1 MSSPANPLH
10 HPGAGAPP
18 STFEEATYRKVA
30 WRLTPLLMLSYVVAY
45 LDRVNVGFAKLGMSA
60 DLGLSDAVYG
70 FGAGI
75 FFIGYFIFEV
85 PSNVILHRVGARVW
99 IARIMVTWGIVSM
112 LTMFVTT
119 PTMFYVMRFLLGLA
133 EAGFFPGIILYLTYW
148 YPAHRRGRMTT
159 WFMTAIAISG
169 VVGGPTYLPFIDF
182 TPTLQPFI
190 DLYQGIRGEF
200 FHTFLNSTIVGLSAA
215 AIATAIG
222 AMAAYALVRFE
233 FKVRLGAGLVF
244 FLLALGGYLL
254 FNATLGLTRPQAL
267 LLAFP
272 IALIAAVVA
281 NRLPLPGPILGNED
295 ILFWFVSQR
304 MFPPIVTA
312 FALYLLYSEIGRLGF
327 QLIDS
332 FVGLTLCYVAFSLPI
347 VVWLMRDF
355 FEAIPIEVEE
365 AAMVDN
371 VPSWR
376 IFLGIVVPM
385 SMNGL
390 LATFM
395 ITLAFVWNEFLFA
408 LFLTNSKW
416 QTLPILV
423 AGQNSQRGDEWWAI
437 SAAALVAIIPMMIMA
452 GLLSRMMRSGL
463 LLGAIK

>member
-1 MSSPANPLH
+1 MS
-10 HPGAGAPP
+10 GQG
-18 STFEEATYRKVA
+18 
-30 WRLTPLLMLSYVVAY
+30 LT
-45 LDRVNVGFAKLGMSA
+45 
-60 DLGLSDAVYG
+60 GLSPWSRRLVAVG
-70 FGAGI
+70 
-75 FFIGYFIFEV
+75 V
-85 PSNVILHRVGARVW
+85 LVW
-99 IARIMVTWGIVSM
+99 CLITVFPLYWVVVTA
-112 LTMFVTT
+112 FKT
-119 PTMFYVMRFLLGLA
+119 P
-133 EAGFFPGIILYLTYW
+133 P
-148 YPAHRRGRMTT
+148 
-159 WFMTAIAISG
+159 G

-233 FKVRLGAGLVF
+233 FRVRLGAGLVF

-254 FNATLGLTRPQAL
+254 FNTTFGFTRPQAL

-355 FEAIPIEVEE
+355 FEAVPIEVEE

-376 IFLGIVVPM
+376 IFFGIVVPM

-408 LFLTNSKW
+408 LFLTNSRW

-437 SAAALVAIIPMMIMA
+437 SAAALVAIVPMMIMA

-463 LLGAIK
+463 LIGAIK

>member
-1 MSSPANPLH
+1 MS
-10 HPGAGAPP
+10 GQG
-18 STFEEATYRKVA
+18 
-30 WRLTPLLMLSYVVAY
+30 LT
-45 LDRVNVGFAKLGMSA
+45 
-60 DLGLSDAVYG
+60 GLSQWSRRLVAVGVLAWCLITVFPLYW
-70 FGAGI
+70 
-75 FFIGYFIFEV
+75 V
-85 PSNVILHRVGARVW
+85 V
-99 IARIMVTWGIVSM
+99 VTA
-112 LTMFVTT
+112 FKT
-119 PTMFYVMRFLLGLA
+119 P
-133 EAGFFPGIILYLTYW
+133 P
-148 YPAHRRGRMTT
+148 
-159 WFMTAIAISG
+159 G
-169 VVGGPTYLPFIDF
+169 VVGGPTYIPFVDF

-200 FHTFLNSTIVGLSAA
+200 FRTFLNSTIVGLSAA

-233 FKVRLGAGLVF
+233 FRVRFGAGLVF
-244 FLLALGGYLL
+244 FLLALGLYLL

-332 FVGLTLCYVAFSLPI
+332 YVGLTLCYVAFSLPI

-376 IFLGIVVPM
+376 IFIGIVVPM

-408 LFLTNSKW
+408 LFLTNSRW

-437 SAAALVAIIPMMIMA
+437 SAAALVAIVPMMIMA

>member
-1 MSSPANPLH
+1 
-10 HPGAGAPP
+10 
-18 STFEEATYRKVA
+18 
-30 WRLTPLLMLSYVVAY
+30 
-45 LDRVNVGFAKLGMSA
+45 MSA
-60 DLGLSDAVYG
+60 GSLTGLPPWARRLVALGCLAWCLITVFPLYW
-70 FGAGI
+70 
-75 FFIGYFIFEV
+75 V
-85 PSNVILHRVGARVW
+85 V
-99 IARIMVTWGIVSM
+99 VTA
-112 LTMFVTT
+112 FKT
-119 PTMFYVMRFLLGLA
+119 P
-133 EAGFFPGIILYLTYW
+133 P
-148 YPAHRRGRMTT
+148 
-159 WFMTAIAISG
+159 G
-169 VVGGPTYLPFIDF
+169 VVGGPTYIPFVDF

-200 FHTFLNSTIVGLSAA
+200 FLTFLNSTIVGLSAA
-215 AIATAIG
+215 AIATVVG

-233 FKVRLGAGLVF
+233 FKVRLGAGLAF
-244 FLLALGGYLL
+244 FVLALGGYVL
-254 FNATLGLTRPQAL
+254 FNTTLGLTRPQSL
-267 LLAFP
+267 MLAFP
-272 IALIAAVVA
+272 VALAVSVVV

-332 FVGLTLCYVAFSLPI
+332 YVGLTLCYVAFSLPI
-347 VVWLMRDF
+347 VIWLMRDF
-355 FEAIPIEVEE
+355 FEAVPIEVEE

-376 IFLGIVVPM
+376 IFVGIVVPM

-408 LFLTNSKW
+408 LFLTNSRW

-437 SAAALVAIIPMMIMA
+437 SAAALVAIVPMMIMA

>member
-1 MSSPANPLH
+1 MS
-10 HPGAGAPP
+10 GQG
-18 STFEEATYRKVA
+18 
-30 WRLTPLLMLSYVVAY
+30 LT
-45 LDRVNVGFAKLGMSA
+45 
-60 DLGLSDAVYG
+60 GLSQWSRRLVAVGVLAWCLITVFPLYW
-70 FGAGI
+70 
-75 FFIGYFIFEV
+75 V
-85 PSNVILHRVGARVW
+85 V
-99 IARIMVTWGIVSM
+99 VTA
-112 LTMFVTT
+112 FKT
-119 PTMFYVMRFLLGLA
+119 P
-133 EAGFFPGIILYLTYW
+133 P
-148 YPAHRRGRMTT
+148 
-159 WFMTAIAISG
+159 G
-169 VVGGPTYLPFIDF
+169 VVGGPTYIPFVDF

-200 FHTFLNSTIVGLSAA
+200 FRTFLNSTIVGLSAA
-215 AIATAIG
+215 AIAPAIG

-233 FKVRLGAGLVF
+233 FRVRFGAGLVF
-244 FLLALGGYLL
+244 FLLALGLYLL

-332 FVGLTLCYVAFSLPI
+332 YVGLTLCYVAFSLPI

-376 IFLGIVVPM
+376 IFIGIVVPM

-408 LFLTNSKW
+408 LFLTNSRW

-437 SAAALVAIIPMMIMA
+437 SAAALVAIVPMMIMA

>member
-1 MSSPANPLH
+1 MSRR
-10 HPGAGAPP
+10 G
-18 STFEEATYRKVA
+18 
-30 WRLTPLLMLSYVVAY
+30 LT
-45 LDRVNVGFAKLGMSA
+45 
-60 DLGLSDAVYG
+60 GLSSWNRRLVAVGVFAWCLITTFPLYW
-70 FGAGI
+70 
-75 FFIGYFIFEV
+75 V
-85 PSNVILHRVGARVW
+85 V
-99 IARIMVTWGIVSM
+99 VTA
-112 LTMFVTT
+112 FKT
-119 PTMFYVMRFLLGLA
+119 P
-133 EAGFFPGIILYLTYW
+133 P
-148 YPAHRRGRMTT
+148 
-159 WFMTAIAISG
+159 G
-169 VVGGPTYLPFIDF
+169 VVGGPTYIPFVDF
-182 TPTLQPFI
+182 TPTLEPFI
-190 DLYQGIRGEF
+190 DLYQGVRGEF
-200 FHTFLNSTIVGLSAA
+200 FRTFLNSTIVGLSAA

-233 FKVRLGAGLVF
+233 FKVRFGAGLIF
-244 FLLALGGYLL
+244 FLLALGAYLL
-254 FNATLGLTRPQAL
+254 FNNTLGFTRPQAL

-272 IALIAAVVA
+272 IALVAAIIA

-327 QLIDS
+327 QLVDS
-332 FVGLTLCYVAFSLPI
+332 YLGLTLCYVAFSLPI

-376 IFLGIVVPM
+376 IFIGIVVPM

-408 LFLTNSKW
+408 LFLTNSRW

-437 SAAALVAIIPMMIMA
+437 SAAALVAIVPMMIMA

>member
-1 MSSPANPLH
+1 MSGQS
-10 HPGAGAPP
+10 
-18 STFEEATYRKVA
+18 
-30 WRLTPLLMLSYVVAY
+30 LT
-45 LDRVNVGFAKLGMSA
+45 
-60 DLGLSDAVYG
+60 GLSSWSRRLVAVGVFAWCLITAFPLYW
-70 FGAGI
+70 
-75 FFIGYFIFEV
+75 V
-85 PSNVILHRVGARVW
+85 V
-99 IARIMVTWGIVSM
+99 VTA
-112 LTMFVTT
+112 FKT
-119 PTMFYVMRFLLGLA
+119 P
-133 EAGFFPGIILYLTYW
+133 P
-148 YPAHRRGRMTT
+148 
-159 WFMTAIAISG
+159 G
-169 VVGGPTYLPFIDF
+169 VVGGPTYIPFVDF

-190 DLYQGIRGEF
+190 DLYQGIRGGF
-200 FHTFLNSTIVGLSAA
+200 FRTFLNSTIVGLSAA
-215 AIATAIG
+215 AIATAVG

-233 FKVRLGAGLVF
+233 FKVRLGAGLIF

-254 FNATLGLTRPQAL
+254 FNNSLGFNRAQAL

-272 IALIAAVVA
+272 IALVAAILS

-332 FVGLTLCYVAFSLPI
+332 YVGLTLCYVAFSLPI

-408 LFLTNSKW
+408 LFLTNSRW

>member
-1 MSSPANPLH
+1 MS
-10 HPGAGAPP
+10 G
-18 STFEEATYRKVA
+18 RD
-30 WRLTPLLMLSYVVAY
+30 LT
-45 LDRVNVGFAKLGMSA
+45 
-60 DLGLSDAVYG
+60 GLSPWSRRLVA
-70 FGAGI
+70 AG
-75 FFIGYFIFEV
+75 V
-85 PSNVILHRVGARVW
+85 LVW
-99 IARIMVTWGIVSM
+99 CLITVFPLYWVVVTA
-112 LTMFVTT
+112 FKT
-119 PTMFYVMRFLLGLA
+119 P
-133 EAGFFPGIILYLTYW
+133 P
-148 YPAHRRGRMTT
+148 
-159 WFMTAIAISG
+159 G
-169 VVGGPTYLPFIDF
+169 VVGGPTYLPFVDF
-182 TPTLQPFI
+182 TPTLQAFI

-200 FHTFLNSTIVGLSAA
+200 FRTFLNSTIVGLSAA
-215 AIATAIG
+215 AIATTIG

-233 FKVRLGAGLVF
+233 FRVRLGAGLAF
-244 FLLALGGYLL
+244 LLLALGGYLV
-254 FNATLGLTRPQAL
+254 FNNTLGFTRPQAL

-272 IALIAAVVA
+272 IALVVAVIA

-304 MFPPIVTA
+304 MFPPIVAA

-332 FVGLTLCYVAFSLPI
+332 YIGLTLCYVAFSLPI

-355 FEAIPIEVEE
+355 FEAVPIEVEE

-376 IFLGIVVPM
+376 IFFGIVVPM

-408 LFLTNSKW
+408 LFLTNSRW

>member
-1 MSSPANPLH
+1 MSPRSLTGLS
-10 HPGAGAPP
+10 PGARRFAAFGCIVWCFITLFPLYWVVVTAFKTPP
-18 STFEEATYRKVA
+18 
-30 WRLTPLLMLSYVVAY
+30 
-45 LDRVNVGFAKLGMSA
+45 
-60 DLGLSDAVYG
+60 
-70 FGAGI
+70 
-75 FFIGYFIFEV
+75 
-85 PSNVILHRVGARVW
+85 
-99 IARIMVTWGIVSM
+99 
-112 LTMFVTT
+112 
-119 PTMFYVMRFLLGLA
+119 
-133 EAGFFPGIILYLTYW
+133 
-148 YPAHRRGRMTT
+148 
-159 WFMTAIAISG
+159 G
-169 VVGGPTYLPFIDF
+169 VVGGPTYIPFVDF

-200 FHTFLNSTIVGLSAA
+200 FRTFLNSTLIGLSSAV
-215 AIATAIG
+215 IATAIG

-233 FKVRLGAGLVF
+233 FRVRLASGLVF
-244 FLLALGGYLL
+244 FALALGGYLV
-254 FNATLGLTRPQAL
+254 FNATLGLTRPQSL

-272 IALIAAVVA
+272 IALVAAILV

-312 FALYLLYSEIGRLGF
+312 FALYLLYTEIGRMGF
-327 QLIDS
+327 QLVDS
-332 FVGLTLCYVAFSLPI
+332 FIGMTLCYVAFSLPI

-355 FEAIPIEVEE
+355 FEALPIEVEE

-371 VPSWR
+371 VPTWR

-390 LATFM
+390 IATFL

-408 LFLTNSKW
+408 LFLTNAKW

-437 SAAALVAIIPMMIMA
+437 SAAALVAIVPMMIMA
-452 GLLSRMMRSGL
+452 ALLGRMMRSGM

>member
-1 MSSPANPLH
+1 MSRR
-10 HPGAGAPP
+10 G
-18 STFEEATYRKVA
+18 
-30 WRLTPLLMLSYVVAY
+30 LT
-45 LDRVNVGFAKLGMSA
+45 
-60 DLGLSDAVYG
+60 GLSSWNRRLVAVGVFAWCLITTFPLYW
-70 FGAGI
+70 
-75 FFIGYFIFEV
+75 V
-85 PSNVILHRVGARVW
+85 V
-99 IARIMVTWGIVSM
+99 VTA
-112 LTMFVTT
+112 FKT
-119 PTMFYVMRFLLGLA
+119 P
-133 EAGFFPGIILYLTYW
+133 P
-148 YPAHRRGRMTT
+148 
-159 WFMTAIAISG
+159 G
-169 VVGGPTYLPFIDF
+169 VVGGPTYIPFVDF

-190 DLYQGIRGEF
+190 DLYQGVRGEF
-200 FHTFLNSTIVGLSAA
+200 FRTFLNSTIVGLSAA

-233 FKVRLGAGLVF
+233 FKVRFGAGLIF
-244 FLLALGGYLL
+244 FLLALGAYLL
-254 FNATLGLTRPQAL
+254 FNNTLGFTRPQAL

-272 IALIAAVVA
+272 IALVAAIIA

-327 QLIDS
+327 QLVDS
-332 FVGLTLCYVAFSLPI
+332 YLGLTLCYVAFSLPI

-371 VPSWR
+371 VPSWC

-408 LFLTNSKW
+408 LFLTNSRW

-437 SAAALVAIIPMMIMA
+437 SAAALVAIVPMMIMA

>member
-1 MSSPANPLH
+1 MS
-10 HPGAGAPP
+10 GQG
-18 STFEEATYRKVA
+18 
-30 WRLTPLLMLSYVVAY
+30 LT
-45 LDRVNVGFAKLGMSA
+45 
-60 DLGLSDAVYG
+60 GLSRWSRRLVA
-70 FGAGI
+70 AGVFAWCLI
-75 FFIGYFIFEV
+75 TAFPLYWV
-85 PSNVILHRVGARVW
+85 V
-99 IARIMVTWGIVSM
+99 VTA
-112 LTMFVTT
+112 FKT
-119 PTMFYVMRFLLGLA
+119 P
-133 EAGFFPGIILYLTYW
+133 P
-148 YPAHRRGRMTT
+148 
-159 WFMTAIAISG
+159 G
-169 VVGGPTYLPFIDF
+169 VVGGPTYIPFVDF

-200 FHTFLNSTIVGLSAA
+200 FRTFLNSTIVGLSAA
-215 AIATAIG
+215 AIATAVG

-233 FKVRLGAGLVF
+233 FRVRLRRRPD
-244 FLLALGGYLL
+244 LLPARARRLSAVQHSLG
-254 FNATLGLTRPQAL
+254 FTRAQAL

-272 IALIAAVVA
+272 IALVAAILA

-332 FVGLTLCYVAFSLPI
+332 YVGLTLCYVAFSLPI

-408 LFLTNSKW
+408 LFLTNSRW

>member
-1 MSSPANPLH
+1 MTERA
-10 HPGAGAPP
+10 
-18 STFEEATYRKVA
+18 
-30 WRLTPLLMLSYVVAY
+30 LT
-45 LDRVNVGFAKLGMSA
+45 
-60 DLGLSDAVYG
+60 GLSSWSRRLVAVGVLAWCLITAFPLYW
-70 FGAGI
+70 
-75 FFIGYFIFEV
+75 V
-85 PSNVILHRVGARVW
+85 V
-99 IARIMVTWGIVSM
+99 VTA
-112 LTMFVTT
+112 FKT
-119 PTMFYVMRFLLGLA
+119 P
-133 EAGFFPGIILYLTYW
+133 P
-148 YPAHRRGRMTT
+148 
-159 WFMTAIAISG
+159 G
-169 VVGGPTYLPFIDF
+169 VVGGPTYIPFVDF

-200 FHTFLNSTIVGLSAA
+200 FRTFLNSTIVGLSAA

-233 FKVRLGAGLVF
+233 FKVRFGAGLIF
-244 FLLALGGYLL
+244 FLLALGFYLL
-254 FNATLGLTRPQAL
+254 FNNNFGVTRAQAL

-272 IALIAAVVA
+272 IALVVAIIA

-332 FVGLTLCYVAFSLPI
+332 YVGLTLCYVAFSLPI

-437 SAAALVAIIPMMIMA
+437 SAAALVAIVPMMIMA

>member
-1 MSSPANPLH
+1 MS
-10 HPGAGAPP
+10 GQG
-18 STFEEATYRKVA
+18 
-30 WRLTPLLMLSYVVAY
+30 LT
-45 LDRVNVGFAKLGMSA
+45 
-60 DLGLSDAVYG
+60 GLSPWSRRLVALGV
-70 FGAGI
+70 
-75 FFIGYFIFEV
+75 
-85 PSNVILHRVGARVW
+85 LVW
-99 IARIMVTWGIVSM
+99 CLITVFPLYWVVVTA
-112 LTMFVTT
+112 FKT
-119 PTMFYVMRFLLGLA
+119 P
-133 EAGFFPGIILYLTYW
+133 P
-148 YPAHRRGRMTT
+148 
-159 WFMTAIAISG
+159 G

-190 DLYQGIRGEF
+190 DLVQGIRGEF
-200 FHTFLNSTIVGLSAA
+200 FRTFLNSTIVGLSAA
-215 AIATAIG
+215 AIATAVG

-233 FKVRLGAGLVF
+233 FRVRLGTGLIF
-244 FLLALGGYLL
+244 FLLALGLYLL
-254 FNATLGLTRPQAL
+254 FNTTLGFTRAQAL

-272 IALIAAVVA
+272 IALVIAIIA
-281 NRLPLPGPILGNED
+281 NRLPLPGPVLGNED

-332 FVGLTLCYVAFSLPI
+332 YVGLTLCYVAFSLPI

-355 FEAIPIEVEE
+355 FEAVPIEVEE

-376 IFLGIVVPM
+376 IFLGVVVPM

>member
-1 MSSPANPLH
+1 MS
-10 HPGAGAPP
+10 GQG
-18 STFEEATYRKVA
+18 
-30 WRLTPLLMLSYVVAY
+30 LT
-45 LDRVNVGFAKLGMSA
+45 
-60 DLGLSDAVYG
+60 GLSPWSRRLVT
-70 FGAGI
+70 
-75 FFIGYFIFEV
+75 
-85 PSNVILHRVGARVW
+85 VGVLVW
-99 IARIMVTWGIVSM
+99 CLITVFPLYWVVVTA
-112 LTMFVTT
+112 FKT
-119 PTMFYVMRFLLGLA
+119 P
-133 EAGFFPGIILYLTYW
+133 P
-148 YPAHRRGRMTT
+148 
-159 WFMTAIAISG
+159 G

-254 FNATLGLTRPQAL
+254 FNATFGFTRPQAL

-355 FEAIPIEVEE
+355 FEAVPIEVEE

-376 IFLGIVVPM
+376 IFFGIVVPM

-390 LATFM
+390 LATLM

-408 LFLTNSKW
+408 LFLTNSRW

-437 SAAALVAIIPMMIMA
+437 SAAALVAIVPMMIMA

>member
-1 MSSPANPLH
+1 MS
-10 HPGAGAPP
+10 GQG
-18 STFEEATYRKVA
+18 
-30 WRLTPLLMLSYVVAY
+30 LT
-45 LDRVNVGFAKLGMSA
+45 
-60 DLGLSDAVYG
+60 GLSQWSRRLVAVGVLAWCLITVFPLYW
-70 FGAGI
+70 
-75 FFIGYFIFEV
+75 V
-85 PSNVILHRVGARVW
+85 V
-99 IARIMVTWGIVSM
+99 VTA
-112 LTMFVTT
+112 FKT
-119 PTMFYVMRFLLGLA
+119 P
-133 EAGFFPGIILYLTYW
+133 P
-148 YPAHRRGRMTT
+148 
-159 WFMTAIAISG
+159 G
-169 VVGGPTYLPFIDF
+169 VVGGPTYIPFVDF

-200 FHTFLNSTIVGLSAA
+200 FRTFLNSTIVGLSAA

-233 FKVRLGAGLVF
+233 FRVRFGAGLVF
-244 FLLALGGYLL
+244 SLLALGLYLL

-332 FVGLTLCYVAFSLPI
+332 YVGLTLCYVAFSLPI

-376 IFLGIVVPM
+376 IFIGIVVPM

-408 LFLTNSKW
+408 LFLTNSRW

-437 SAAALVAIIPMMIMA
+437 SAAALVAIVPMMIMA

>member
-1 MSSPANPLH
+1 MS
-10 HPGAGAPP
+10 GQG
-18 STFEEATYRKVA
+18 
-30 WRLTPLLMLSYVVAY
+30 LT
-45 LDRVNVGFAKLGMSA
+45 
-60 DLGLSDAVYG
+60 GLSPWSRRMIAAAVLAWCLITVFPLYW
-70 FGAGI
+70 
-75 FFIGYFIFEV
+75 V
-85 PSNVILHRVGARVW
+85 V
-99 IARIMVTWGIVSM
+99 VTA
-112 LTMFVTT
+112 FKT
-119 PTMFYVMRFLLGLA
+119 P
-133 EAGFFPGIILYLTYW
+133 P
-148 YPAHRRGRMTT
+148 
-159 WFMTAIAISG
+159 G

-200 FHTFLNSTIVGLSAA
+200 FRTFLNSTIVGLSAA

-233 FKVRLGAGLVF
+233 FRVRLGAGLVF

-254 FNATLGLTRPQAL
+254 FNATFGLTRPQAL

-272 IALIAAVVA
+272 IALIAAVAA

-355 FEAIPIEVEE
+355 FEAVPIEVEE

-376 IFLGIVVPM
+376 IFFGIVVPM

-408 LFLTNSKW
+408 LFLTNSRW

-437 SAAALVAIIPMMIMA
+437 SAAALVAIVPMMIMA

>member
-1 MSSPANPLH
+1 MSRR
-10 HPGAGAPP
+10 G
-18 STFEEATYRKVA
+18 
-30 WRLTPLLMLSYVVAY
+30 LT
-45 LDRVNVGFAKLGMSA
+45 
-60 DLGLSDAVYG
+60 GLSSWNRRRVAVGVFAWCLITTFPLYW
-70 FGAGI
+70 
-75 FFIGYFIFEV
+75 V
-85 PSNVILHRVGARVW
+85 V
-99 IARIMVTWGIVSM
+99 VTA
-112 LTMFVTT
+112 FKT
-119 PTMFYVMRFLLGLA
+119 P
-133 EAGFFPGIILYLTYW
+133 P
-148 YPAHRRGRMTT
+148 
-159 WFMTAIAISG
+159 G
-169 VVGGPTYLPFIDF
+169 VVGGPTYIPFVDF
-182 TPTLQPFI
+182 TPTLEPFI
-190 DLYQGIRGEF
+190 DLYQGVRGEF
-200 FHTFLNSTIVGLSAA
+200 FRTFLNSTIVGLSAA

-233 FKVRLGAGLVF
+233 FKVRFGAGLIF
-244 FLLALGGYLL
+244 FLLALGAYLL
-254 FNATLGLTRPQAL
+254 FNNTLGFTRPQAL

-272 IALIAAVVA
+272 IALVAAIIA

-327 QLIDS
+327 QLVDS
-332 FVGLTLCYVAFSLPI
+332 YLGLTLCYVAFSLPI

-408 LFLTNSKW
+408 LFLTNSRW

-423 AGQNSQRGDEWWAI
+423 AGQNSQRGDEWWTI
-437 SAAALVAIIPMMIMA
+437 SAAALVAIVPMMIMA

>member
-1 MSSPANPLH
+1 MSRR
-10 HPGAGAPP
+10 G
-18 STFEEATYRKVA
+18 
-30 WRLTPLLMLSYVVAY
+30 LT
-45 LDRVNVGFAKLGMSA
+45 
-60 DLGLSDAVYG
+60 GLSSWNRRLVAVGVFAWCLITTFPLYW
-70 FGAGI
+70 
-75 FFIGYFIFEV
+75 V
-85 PSNVILHRVGARVW
+85 V
-99 IARIMVTWGIVSM
+99 VTA
-112 LTMFVTT
+112 FKT
-119 PTMFYVMRFLLGLA
+119 P
-133 EAGFFPGIILYLTYW
+133 P
-148 YPAHRRGRMTT
+148 
-159 WFMTAIAISG
+159 G
-169 VVGGPTYLPFIDF
+169 VVGGPTYIPFVDF

-190 DLYQGIRGEF
+190 DLYQGVRGEF
-200 FHTFLNSTIVGLSAA
+200 FRTFLNSTIVGLSAA

-233 FKVRLGAGLVF
+233 FKVRFGAGLIF
-244 FLLALGGYLL
+244 FLLALGAYLL
-254 FNATLGLTRPQAL
+254 FNNTLGFTRPQAL

-272 IALIAAVVA
+272 IALVAAIIA

-327 QLIDS
+327 QLVDS
-332 FVGLTLCYVAFSLPI
+332 YLGLTLCYVAFSLPI

-395 ITLAFVWNEFLFA
+395 ITLAFVWNEFLVA
-408 LFLTNSKW
+408 LFLTNSRW

-437 SAAALVAIIPMMIMA
+437 SAAALVAIVPMMIMA

>member
-1 MSSPANPLH
+1 MS
-10 HPGAGAPP
+10 
-18 STFEEATYRKVA
+18 
-30 WRLTPLLMLSYVVAY
+30 
-45 LDRVNVGFAKLGMSA
+45 DRGLI
-60 DLGLSDAVYG
+60 GLSPWGRRLVT
-70 FGAGI
+70 AGCLIWCLISI
-75 FFIGYFIFEV
+75 FPLYWV
-85 PSNVILHRVGARVW
+85 V
-99 IARIMVTWGIVSM
+99 VTA
-112 LTMFVTT
+112 FKT
-119 PTMFYVMRFLLGLA
+119 P
-133 EAGFFPGIILYLTYW
+133 P
-148 YPAHRRGRMTT
+148 
-159 WFMTAIAISG
+159 G

-200 FHTFLNSTIVGLSAA
+200 FRTFLNSTIVGLSAA

-233 FKVRLGAGLVF
+233 FRVRLGTGLAF

-254 FNATLGLTRPQAL
+254 FNITFGFTRPQAL

-272 IALIAAVVA
+272 IALVAAVVA

-355 FEAIPIEVEE
+355 FEAVPIEVEE

-376 IFLGIVVPM
+376 IFFGIVVPM

-408 LFLTNSKW
+408 LFLTNSRW

-437 SAAALVAIIPMMIMA
+437 SAAALVAIVPMMIMA